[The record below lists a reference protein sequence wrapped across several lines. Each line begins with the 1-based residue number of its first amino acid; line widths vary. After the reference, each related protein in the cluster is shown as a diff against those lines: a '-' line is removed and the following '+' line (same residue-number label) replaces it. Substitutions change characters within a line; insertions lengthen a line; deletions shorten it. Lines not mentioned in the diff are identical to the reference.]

1 MIIYLAG
8 LQMVDTTRLEAA
20 DIDGATWFQKFR
32 NVTFPLILPSRES
45 IHGAVSVFPFV

>member
-8 LQMVDTTRLEAA
+8 LQMVDTTLLEAA

-32 NVTFPLILPSRES
+32 NVTFPMVIGLHKFLYLTS
-45 IHGAVSVFPFV
+45 ICR